1 MKSRME
7 KYYKEE
13 ELMQRTTKNDF
24 LYDELY
30 KEQMPSSNVTVLDNI
45 NEIDIT
51 KIKAMVDKRENYQ
64 KVRDVFLDK
73 EEKNDDIEYSYE
85 EVDDSNY
92 DINEILKKKKDNYN
106 NDESKIRKITNK
118 EYEILSSLEVTEEN
132 TNILSQEKQLK
143 DLFNTVTN
151 TRVDDNDLFA
161 NLKEDE
167 KEDESFYT
175 NTSKFE
181 EVDFKEEKE
190 NNNSKIFI
198 VIAVSAL
205 LIAILIVIY
214 LKFIK

>member
-1 MKSRME
+1 MKSRIE